1 MTTAS
6 GPDGPRSDGPDAH
19 GSAGNGHNPSPD
31 GGAQEPYPPPPG
43 QGAGRQGGPVDGYSM
58 EYVPAPAYGAYLAP
72 GQSPAPFT
80 RPGEPHRLGDPR
92 DARRPARLSAVGIP
106 IRSGPPVVTYAVIG
120 LLVVV
125 FLLQRVTNVQSE
137 FLYWPAVTE
146 YEPWRMLTAALVHS
160 GFPHI
165 LFNVYATWIVG
176 QALEPAIGRWR
187 LVVLMVLSAFGG
199 SVAVLLLSGGPGS
212 QGWVTGVVGFSGA
225 VMGLFAAVLAIQR
238 RIGQDS
244 TQLLVLL
251 GINIVIGF
259 VPGWNIAWQAHLGGM
274 VAGGILGA
282 AWSIWNG
289 ARPNV
294 AAAVSAVALALVMV
308 GACAF
313 YLA

>member
-19 GSAGNGHNPSPD
+19 GPAGNAQNPSPD
-31 GGAQEPYPPPPG
+31 GGAHEPYPPPPG
-43 QGAGRQGGPVDGYSM
+43 QGAGGQGGPVDGYSM

-72 GQSPAPFT
+72 GQSSVPFT
-80 RPGEPHRLGDPR
+80 QPGEPHRLGDPR

-125 FLLQRVTNVQSE
+125 FLLQQVTNVQSE

-146 YEPWRMLTAALVHS
+146 HEPWRMLTAALVHS
-160 GFPHI
+160 GFPHM

-176 QALEPAIGRWR
+176 QALEPVIGRWR

-251 GINIVIGF
+251 GINVVIGF

-274 VAGGILGA
+274 VAGGVLGA
-282 AWSIWNG
+282 TWSIWNG

-294 AAAVSAVALALVMV
+294 TAAVSAVALALVMV
-308 GACAF
+308 GACVG